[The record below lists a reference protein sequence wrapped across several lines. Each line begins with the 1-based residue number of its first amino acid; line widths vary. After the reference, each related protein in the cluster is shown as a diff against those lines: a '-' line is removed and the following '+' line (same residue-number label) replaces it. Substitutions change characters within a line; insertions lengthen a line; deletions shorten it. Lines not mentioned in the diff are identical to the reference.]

1 MTFFESS
8 LNHTSVSGLT
18 DTVFLCLGEVECCES
33 IGKLSS
39 LHQNVLFRWE
49 RCLLC
54 LQACIIYF
62 SLVSIAFFLTTLKLT
77 GSLTR
82 NLLLR
87 MNKERW
93 QMPSSVLS
101 QKYVIIAMS
110 WLKKVDKWWTA
121 ECVLLSYGCTREA
134 AKHERN
140 FETVNCVLYH
150 PHHPLRVVGL
160 RALSKS
166 HNWPLDGSFWKWN
179 KLFKRAFT

>member
-1 MTFFESS
+1 MCF
-8 LNHTSVSGLT
+8 LNHTTVSCLT

-77 GSLTR
+77 GNLTR

-93 QMPSSVLS
+93 QMPCSVLTE
-101 QKYVIIAMS
+101 KYVIMPMS
-110 WLKKVDKWWTA
+110 WLKKSGHLKWWTA
-121 ECVLLSYGCTREA
+121 ERVLLSYGCTREV

-140 FETVNCVLYH
+140 FETVNFVLYQ
-150 PHHPLRVVGL
+150 PHHPFRVVGL

-166 HNWPLDGSFWKWN
+166 HNWSPDGSFWKWN